1 MIVQQVKN
9 ESVHDDYWMA
19 AAKGA
24 LRPIIVE
31 ASTRQEA
38 LQLCAEQ
45 VHIQEAED
53 YAMAEQFT
61 ALSLEGEQ
69 Q

>member
-1 MIVQQVKN
+1 MICQQVKG
-9 ESVHDDYWMA
+9 EHVQDDYWMA

-24 LRPIIVE
+24 LRPIIIE
-31 ASTRQEA
+31 AESRDEA
-38 LQLCAEQ
+38 LRLCAEQ
-45 VHIQEAED
+45 VHLQEAED
-53 YAMAEQFT
+53 YAMEQQFT

>member
-1 MIVQQVKN
+1 MICQLVKS
-9 ESVHDDYWMA
+9 EDIHKDYWMA

-31 ASTRQEA
+31 AKTRQEA
-38 LQLCAEQ
+38 LKLCAEQ

-53 YAMAEQFT
+53 YAMEQQFT
-61 ALSLEGEQ
+61 ALSLEGEKQ
-69 Q
+69 